1 MAFPVRQIIFDVIG
15 DLLADRRQR
24 KQFGFN
30 ERIVGLLD
38 KFPTRGRLI
47 PKIGEPIM
55 YAEHSSVEL
64 GAVTIHDGAF
74 TRTPAK
80 LM

>member
-1 MAFPVRQIIFDVIG
+1 MIFDVGG

-30 ERIVGLLD
+30 ERIGGL
-38 KFPTRGRLI
+38 PTRGRLI
-47 PKIGEPIM
+47 PRIGKLIM

-64 GAVTIHDGAF
+64 GAVTIHGGAF
-74 TRTPAK
+74 TRTPSK
-80 LM
+80 LT